1 MFGNGTSALA
11 SYYLGQKDSHRA
23 NQLFTSMTVILFIIG
38 IILSS
43 AMYILVPSIA
53 RFLGAPENM
62 IPSCTEY
69 RRVLAVFMPLQ
80 MVNMSFQPLL
90 IAADKPGLGLVVSIA
105 NAILNIFLDWFMV
118 AFMRQGLFGAA
129 VATGIAWAISAFIP
143 FIYFFRKTSILHF
156 TDISFDFP
164 NMIKAAYN
172 GSSEMI
178 DSVAY
183 AIVAMFFNSQLLKYA
198 GKNGVASY
206 AVTEY
211 IGSVSLAVFMGI
223 SMSITP
229 QVGYALGEGNRDEL
243 HHIRNTGAVMM
254 GTIGVIMTAGGIL
267 TSEWVARVFVGYDD
281 ALMNM
286 AVQALI
292 FVSLSYFPLGLT
304 SFSSAF
310 FTGMNDGTFSLMIAV
325 SKSFV
330 LPVILLFIL
339 CHQKISAMYQC
350 LMLTT
355 KRASQVLTIQR
366 LIFTSKTLNEI
377 HADERFSDMPAT
389 ETNRNSLAYCIYTS
403 GVRTIFPDCSISSQA
418 AFPSLVLRSRFPAL
432 MYSLAKRSGSR
443 IAQCVADPSFKAG
456 VSLWGVLRLVM

>member
-1 MFGNGTSALA
+1 MKHTTWQALLLFALPSIGMQLVNNTYQAADGYFISNYIGSAAFAAENIIFPPIVILTSTGLMFGNGTSALA

-69 RRVLAVFMPLQ
+69 GRVLAVFMPLQ

-183 AIVAMFFNSQLLKYA
+183 AIVAMLFNSQLLKYA
-198 GKNGVASY
+198 GENGVASY

-211 IGSVSLAVFMGI
+211 IGSVPLAVFMGI

-339 CHQKISAMYQC
+339 PP
-350 LMLTT
+350 LMGLTGIWLTT
-355 KRASQVLTIQR
+355 SLSETATVFLAVILFAVYKRKNL
-366 LIFTSKTLNEI
+366 L
-377 HADERFSDMPAT
+377 
-389 ETNRNSLAYCIYTS
+389 
-403 GVRTIFPDCSISSQA
+403 
-418 AFPSLVLRSRFPAL
+418 
-432 MYSLAKRSGSR
+432 
-443 IAQCVADPSFKAG
+443 
-456 VSLWGVLRLVM
+456 

>member
-23 NQLFTSMTVILFIIG
+23 NQLFMSMTVILFILG

-43 AMYILVPSIA
+43 AMYIMIPSIA

-62 IPSCTEY
+62 IPSCAEY
-69 RRVLAVFMPLQ
+69 GRVLAVFMPLQ

-118 AFMRQGLFGAA
+118 AFMREGLFGAA
-129 VATGIAWAISAFIP
+129 IATGIAWAISAFIP

-156 TDISFDFP
+156 TDFSFDFP

-183 AIVAMFFNSQLLKYA
+183 AIVAMLFNSQLLKYA
-198 GKNGVASY
+198 GENGVASY

-211 IGSVSLAVFMGI
+211 INGVFLAVFMGI

-229 QVGYALGEGNRDEL
+229 QVGYALGEGNKDEL
-243 HHIRNTGAVMM
+243 HRIRNTGAVMM

-267 TSEWVARVFVGYDD
+267 TAEWVARIFVGYDD
-281 ALMNM
+281 ALRNM
-286 AVQALI
+286 AVKALI

-339 CHQKISAMYQC
+339 PP
-350 LMLTT
+350 LMGLTGIWLAT
-355 KRASQVLTIQR
+355 PLSEIATVFLVVILFAVYKRKNL
-366 LIFTSKTLNEI
+366 L
-377 HADERFSDMPAT
+377 
-389 ETNRNSLAYCIYTS
+389 
-403 GVRTIFPDCSISSQA
+403 
-418 AFPSLVLRSRFPAL
+418 
-432 MYSLAKRSGSR
+432 
-443 IAQCVADPSFKAG
+443 
-456 VSLWGVLRLVM
+456 

>member
-1 MFGNGTSALA
+1 MKHTTWQALLLFALPSIGMQLVNNTYQAADGYFISNYIGSAAFAAENIIFPPIVILTSTGLMFGNGTSALA

-69 RRVLAVFMPLQ
+69 GRVLAVFMPLQ

-105 NAILNIFLDWFMV
+105 HAILNIFLDWFMV

-156 TDISFDFP
+156 TDFSFDFP

-183 AIVAMFFNSQLLKYA
+183 AVVAMLFNSQLLKYA
-198 GKNGVASY
+198 GENGVASY

-211 IGSVSLAVFMGI
+211 IGSVPLAVFMGI

-339 CHQKISAMYQC
+339 PP
-350 LMLTT
+350 LMGLTGIWLTT
-355 KRASQVLTIQR
+355 SLSETATVFLAVILFAVYKRKNL
-366 LIFTSKTLNEI
+366 L
-377 HADERFSDMPAT
+377 
-389 ETNRNSLAYCIYTS
+389 
-403 GVRTIFPDCSISSQA
+403 
-418 AFPSLVLRSRFPAL
+418 
-432 MYSLAKRSGSR
+432 
-443 IAQCVADPSFKAG
+443 
-456 VSLWGVLRLVM
+456 

>member
-1 MFGNGTSALA
+1 MKHTTWQALLLFALPSIGMQLVDNTYQAADGYFISNYIGSTAFAAENIIFPPIVILTSTGLMFGNGTSALA

-23 NQLFTSMTVILFIIG
+23 NQLFTSMTVILFILG

-43 AMYILVPSIA
+43 AMYIMIPSIA

-62 IPSCTEY
+62 IPSCAEY
-69 RRVLAVFMPLQ
+69 GRVLAVFMPLQ

-118 AFMRQGLFGAA
+118 AFMREGLFGAA
-129 VATGIAWAISAFIP
+129 IATGIAWAISAFIP

-156 TDISFDFP
+156 TDFSFDFP

-183 AIVAMFFNSQLLKYA
+183 AIVAMLFNSQLLKYA
-198 GKNGVASY
+198 GENGVASY

-211 IGSVSLAVFMGI
+211 INGVFLAVFMGI

-229 QVGYALGEGNRDEL
+229 QVGYALGEGNKDEL
-243 HHIRNTGAVMM
+243 HRIRNTGAVMM

-267 TSEWVARVFVGYDD
+267 TAEWVARIFVGYDD
-281 ALMNM
+281 ALRNM
-286 AVQALI
+286 AVKALI

-339 CHQKISAMYQC
+339 PP
-350 LMLTT
+350 LMGLTGIWLAT
-355 KRASQVLTIQR
+355 PLSEIATVFLVVILFAVYKRKNL
-366 LIFTSKTLNEI
+366 L
-377 HADERFSDMPAT
+377 
-389 ETNRNSLAYCIYTS
+389 
-403 GVRTIFPDCSISSQA
+403 
-418 AFPSLVLRSRFPAL
+418 
-432 MYSLAKRSGSR
+432 
-443 IAQCVADPSFKAG
+443 
-456 VSLWGVLRLVM
+456 

>member
-1 MFGNGTSALA
+1 MKHTTWQALLLFALPSIGMQLVNNTYQAADGYFISNYIGSAAFAAENIIFPPIVILTSTGLMFGNGTSALA

-69 RRVLAVFMPLQ
+69 GRVLAVFMPLQ

-129 VATGIAWAISAFIP
+129 VATGIAWFFSAFIP
-143 FIYFFRKTSILHF
+143 FMYFFRKTSILHF

-183 AIVAMFFNSQLLKYA
+183 AIVAMLFNSQLLKYA
-198 GKNGVASY
+198 GENGVASY

-211 IGSVSLAVFMGI
+211 IGSVPLAVFMGI

-267 TSEWVARVFVGYDD
+267 TAEWVARIFVGYDD
-281 ALMNM
+281 ALRNM
-286 AVQALI
+286 AVKALI

-339 CHQKISAMYQC
+339 PP
-350 LMLTT
+350 LMGLTGIWLAT
-355 KRASQVLTIQR
+355 PLSEIATVFLAVILFTVYKRKNL
-366 LIFTSKTLNEI
+366 L
-377 HADERFSDMPAT
+377 
-389 ETNRNSLAYCIYTS
+389 
-403 GVRTIFPDCSISSQA
+403 
-418 AFPSLVLRSRFPAL
+418 
-432 MYSLAKRSGSR
+432 
-443 IAQCVADPSFKAG
+443 
-456 VSLWGVLRLVM
+456 